1 MSGIPRGIDHIE
13 TLVWILS
20 GTMSITFRRTRRRTY
35 IRMALNMS
43 SKRRRIRGALDMPY
57 LCSGTFMALIRPT
70 FLCTPAFCAYMFL
83 RRVSCFVFCKVL
95 AVLCFCSLWACRNL
109 GSLSLWWIN
118 KYNDG
123 ADRLDDTEAHIIR
136 YSCYTSNN
144 AAKREVTAIQ
154 KPIQLLQKTVQQL
167 KNTVQRPTKSTQKL
181 FSQTC
186 CLQTARVPC
195 FCSSLHVVSGLL
207 GLGLL
212 LVRAVASDPYSC
224 IRSTIPSCSSSNRAV
239 VRRTMSVQ

>member
-1 MSGIPRGIDHIE
+1 MRCFTWFVARFALLYTSCVFCWSLCSISFVFWFSLFCFFFFSMSGIPRGIDHIE

-95 AVLCFCSLWACRNL
+95 AVLCFCSL
-109 GSLSLWWIN
+109 
-118 KYNDG
+118 
-123 ADRLDDTEAHIIR
+123 
-136 YSCYTSNN
+136 
-144 AAKREVTAIQ
+144 
-154 KPIQLLQKTVQQL
+154 
-167 KNTVQRPTKSTQKL
+167 
-181 FSQTC
+181 
-186 CLQTARVPC
+186 
-195 FCSSLHVVSGLL
+195 
-207 GLGLL
+207 
-212 LVRAVASDPYSC
+212 
-224 IRSTIPSCSSSNRAV
+224 
-239 VRRTMSVQ
+239 